1 MDLTRL
7 SRYSM
12 ESRIIA
18 GLHASSV
25 TGEEVARLGGGKVL
39 IVTDKGVLGAGLVE
53 PVTDSLAAQG
63 VQFAVYDEVQPNPT
77 LEVVDNGFHKL
88 QEEGCDSVVALG
100 GGSSIDAAKIIA
112 VLATN
117 GGSALDYEGPNKFK
131 KLPAPLLAIPTTCG
145 TGAEVSHGAVVTD
158 PKRRIKT
165 IVAGDAIRPK
175 TVILDPALLK
185 TLPAFVT
192 APTGLDALTHAIESY
207 VSLTANPFTETF
219 ALGAIELIG
228 QNLRVAVAN
237 NDLEALM
244 NMLVA
249 STMAGMAFSNSR
261 LGILHAMTDILG
273 GMYDV
278 PHGMACAI
286 LLPPVM
292 EFNLIGSPSKFA
304 QIAAAL
310 GEAVEELTVLEAAT
324 CAVDAVVDLI
334 HDVGLSKRLGDI
346 GVEEDELPEVAEAAM
361 NSVHIACNPRRP
373 TVQDLVSILRQ
384 AY

>member
-25 TGEEVARLGGGKVL
+25 TGEEVARLGGKKVL
-39 IVTDKGVLGAGLVE
+39 VVTDKGIAGAGLVE
-53 PVTDSLAAQG
+53 HVTDSLTAQG
-63 VQFAVYDEVQPNPT
+63 VQFAIYDDVQPNPAV
-77 LEVVDNGFHKL
+77 EVVDNGFYRL
-88 QEEGCDSVVALG
+88 QEESCDSVVALG

-117 GGSALDYEGPNKFK
+117 GGSTLDYEGPNKFK

-145 TGAEVSHGAVVTD
+145 TGAEVTHGAVVTD
-158 PKRRIKT
+158 RKRRIKT
-165 IVAGDAIRPK
+165 IVAGEAIRPK
-175 TVILDPALLK
+175 VVILDPALLK
-185 TLPAFVT
+185 TLPTSTT
-192 APTGLDALTHAIESY
+192 ASTGLDALTHAVESY
-207 VSLTANPFTETF
+207 VSLTATPFTDAFSLT
-219 ALGAIELIG
+219 AIELIG

-249 STMAGMAFSNSR
+249 STMAGIAFSNAR

-286 LLPPVM
+286 LLPHVM
-292 EFNLIGSPSKFA
+292 EFNLIGSPHKFA
-304 QIAAAL
+304 HIASAL
-310 GEAVEELTVLEAAT
+310 GEMVEELTVLEAAA
-324 CAVDAVVDLI
+324 CAVDAVADLI
-334 HDVGLSKRLGDI
+334 RSVGLSKQLGDI
-346 GVEEDELPEVAEAAM
+346 GVEEDEFPEVAEAAM
-361 NSVHIACNPRRP
+361 NSVHVPCNPRRP
-373 TVQDLVSILRQ
+373 TAEDLVSILQQ